1 MQLPVWNAVYQIRD
15 FSQYVN
21 WVRARNSDGQ
31 TLAVRKLDKS
41 LWRIGPGADGGAE
54 IEYEIFSDQ
63 AGPFAAQL
71 NGHHAFFNLAQI
83 LMYPV
88 DARGSPVK
96 VRFTDLPAG
105 WKFATAMSEA
115 AGGFTA
121 ENYDRMVDSPVEIGT
136 FKESDF
142 DEGGGHYRVV
152 VDADAADYDM
162 PAIVSTLRRMVAA
175 ATDWMKDRP
184 YQTYLFLYHFP
195 HGPGGG
201 GMEHAY
207 CTAIDINA
215 SRLGNPLV
223 FGELTAHEFFHL
235 WNVKRIRPQSLE
247 PVDYTKENYT
257 RALWFS
263 EGATTTAANIIL
275 LRAGLLDE
283 AHFLK
288 SLAGEISELERRPAH
303 LTQSAEESSLDAW
316 LEKYDYYRLP
326 TRSISYYNKGN
337 LLGVLLDLKVRD
349 TTRDAASLRDIFLW
363 MNQNARQGQFFPDSD
378 GVRQAAEVAGHVDLS
393 GFFQKYVAGTEE
405 IPWDDF
411 FKTVGLHVVL
421 HFTYAPDPGFTAVR
435 NFDAPPVV
443 AQVTPGGE
451 QRAGLKSGDIILEL
465 DGEVAT
471 SDFEQRL
478 PNRRPGDKIHLRV
491 RNAQGEH
498 DLHWKAGTQKQGEVE
513 IVDND
518 VVTPQQRARRAAW
531 LRGES
536 EAPEPKAVNSRS
548 AHPESAG
555 ETRP

>member
-1 MQLPVWNAVYQIRD
+1 M
-15 FSQYVN
+15 
-21 WVRARNSDGQ
+21 
-31 TLAVRKLDKS
+31 
-41 LWRIGPGADGGAE
+41 
-54 IEYEIFSDQ
+54 
-63 AGPFAAQL
+63 
-71 NGHHAFFNLAQI
+71 
-83 LMYPV
+83 
-88 DARGSPVK
+88 
-96 VRFTDLPAG
+96 
-105 WKFATAMSEA
+105 
-115 AGGFTA
+115 
-121 ENYDRMVDSPVEIGT
+121 
-136 FKESDF
+136 
-142 DEGGGHYRVV
+142 
-152 VDADAADYDM
+152 
-162 PAIVSTLRRMVAA
+162 
-175 ATDWMKDRP
+175 
-184 YQTYLFLYHFP
+184 
-195 HGPGGG
+195 
-201 GMEHAY
+201 
-207 CTAIDINA
+207 
-215 SRLGNPLV
+215 
-223 FGELTAHEFFHL
+223 
-235 WNVKRIRPQSLE
+235 KRIRPRSLE

-263 EGATTTAANIIL
+263 EGVTTTAANIIL

-303 LTQSAEESSLDAW
+303 LTQSAEESSLEAW

-326 TRSISYYNKGN
+326 ARSISYYNKGN
-337 LLGVLLDLKVRD
+337 LLGVLLDLQVRD

-451 QRAGLKSGDIILEL
+451 AERAGLKSGDIILEL
-465 DGEVAT
+465 DGETAT

-518 VVTPQQRARRAAW
+518 VVTPATTSTTRCLAAR
-531 LRGES
+531 
-536 EAPEPKAVNSRS
+536 
-548 AHPESAG
+548 
-555 ETRP
+555 